1 MSASPKPAAQGALFA
16 ARRQQRPRINPMM
29 ACDTAFRVFA
39 RRFLEDLIAN
49 HAATCQGDPIALHQM
64 RVALTALRTAISF
77 FSPMVVDSRQIWVKR
92 ELKWL
97 NTQLG
102 AVRDLDVAV
111 ERFNNQITATA
122 SKAALSILET
132 EARAGH
138 RRLARTLLSSR
149 FRRLVEGTSGW
160 AENGPWSTAKAK
172 QTTRQRASPIAAY
185 SAHKLAGWLQILLR
199 KSRQLTEMGTEKR
212 HRLRLT
218 NKKLCYSI
226 EFLEDLFPDKNS
238 RQRVALNHMRKAQNS
253 LAQLNDEAR
262 GQSLAAALS
271 MQQPLPS
278 LGPKREKR
286 LVRTAAAAYRKLGA
300 LKPAFT

>member
-1 MSASPKPAAQGALFA
+1 MSASPKSAAQGALFA

-29 ACDTAFRVFA
+29 ACDTAFRVVA
-39 RRFLEDLIAN
+39 RRCLVDLIAN
-49 HAATCQGDPIALHQM
+49 HAATCRGDPIALHQM
-64 RVALTALRTAISF
+64 RIALTGLRTAVSF
-77 FSPMVVDSRQIWVKR
+77 FSPMVVDSRQIWVKH

-102 AVRDLDVAV
+102 AVRDLDVMV
-111 ERFNNQITATA
+111 ERFNNQMTATA
-122 SKAALSILET
+122 SKAALSKLEM
-132 EARAGH
+132 EARARH
-138 RRLARTLLSSR
+138 RRLARLLLSAR

-172 QTTRQRASPIAAY
+172 QAARRRAFPIAAY
-185 SAHKLAGWLQILLR
+185 SAHRLAGWLQILLR
-199 KSRQLTEMGTEKR
+199 KSRKLADMGTEKR

-238 RQRVALNHMRKAQNS
+238 TQRIALKHLRKAQKS
-253 LAQLNDEAR
+253 LGQLNDDAT
-262 GQSLAAALS
+262 GQSLLTALS
-271 MQQPLPS
+271 VQPS
-278 LGPKREKR
+278 LKPPGSKREKH
-286 LVRTAAAAYRKLGA
+286 LVRTAAAAYRKLAA

>member
-1 MSASPKPAAQGALFA
+1 MSASPKSAAQGALFA

-29 ACDTAFRVFA
+29 ACDTAFRVVA
-39 RRFLEDLIAN
+39 HRCLEDLIAN

-199 KSRQLTEMGTEKR
+199 KSRKLTEMGTEKR

-238 RQRVALNHMRKAQNS
+238 RQRVALKHLRKAQKS
-253 LAQLNDEAR
+253 LGQLNDDAR

-271 MQQPLPS
+271 MQQSLPS

-286 LVRTAAAAYRKLGA
+286 LVRTAAAAYRKLAA

>member
-1 MSASPKPAAQGALFA
+1 MLASPKSAAQGALFA

-29 ACDTAFRVFA
+29 ACDTVFRVVA
-39 RRFLEDLIAN
+39 RRCLVDLIAN

-64 RVALTALRTAISF
+64 RVALTALRTAVSF
-77 FSPMVVDSRQIWVKR
+77 FSPMVDDSRQIWVRR

-97 NTQLG
+97 NNQLG

-111 ERFNNQITATA
+111 ERFNKQITATA
-122 SKAALSILET
+122 SKAALSKLEM

-138 RRLARTLLSSR
+138 RHLARILLSVR

-172 QTTRQRASPIAAY
+172 QAARQRAFPIAAY
-185 SAHKLAGWLQILLR
+185 STHQLAGWLQILLR
-199 KSRQLTEMGTEKR
+199 KSRKLADMGTEKR

-226 EFLEDLFPDKNS
+226 EFLKDLFPDKNS
-238 RQRVALNHMRKAQNS
+238 TQRVALKHLRKAQKS
-253 LAQLNDEAR
+253 LGQLNDDAR
-262 GQSLAAALS
+262 GQSLVIALS
-271 MQQPLPS
+271 VQPPLKPP
-278 LGPKREKR
+278 GPKREKR
-286 LVRTAAAAYRKLGA
+286 LVRTAATAYRKLAA

>member
-1 MSASPKPAAQGALFA
+1 MSASPKSAAQGALFA
-16 ARRQQRPRINPMM
+16 AQTQQRPRINPTM
-29 ACDTAFRVFA
+29 ACDTAFRVVA
-39 RRFLEDLIAN
+39 HRCLEDLTAN
-49 HAATCQGDPIALHQM
+49 HAATCQDDPIALHQM
-64 RVALTALRTAISF
+64 RIALTALRTAISF

-97 NTQLG
+97 NTRLG

-111 ERFNNQITATA
+111 ERLNNRVTATA
-122 SKAALSILET
+122 SNAVLSKLET

-138 RRLARTLLSSR
+138 RHLARTLLSTR

-160 AENGPWSTAKAK
+160 AENGPWSTAKAR
-172 QTTRQRASPIAAY
+172 QAARQRASPIAAY
-185 SAHKLAGWLQILLR
+185 SAHKLAGWLQNLLK
-199 KSRQLTEMGTEKR
+199 KSRKLADMGTEKR

-226 EFLEDLFPDKNS
+226 EFLEELFPDKNS
-238 RQRVALNHMRKAQNS
+238 RQRVALKHLRKAQKS
-253 LAQLNDEAR
+253 LGQLNDDAR
-262 GQSLAAALS
+262 GQSLATALS
-271 MQQPLPS
+271 VQPSLSS

-286 LVRTAAAAYRKLGA
+286 LVRTAAAAYRKLAA